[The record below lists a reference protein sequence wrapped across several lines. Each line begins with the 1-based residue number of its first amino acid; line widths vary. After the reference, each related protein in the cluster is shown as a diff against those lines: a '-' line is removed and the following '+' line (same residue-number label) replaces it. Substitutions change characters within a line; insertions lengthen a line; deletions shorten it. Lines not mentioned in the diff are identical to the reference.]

1 MNRKRL
7 ASLACLLAYVLVP
20 PLGAQNLTP
29 YSTGVNL
36 RRTILLCEFESAAVT
51 ADASPGQLYQTVA
64 ARVHVSRVLKD
75 ADAAG
80 LTPGFYDVTIPRS
93 EHKPGLLRY
102 PAWMDRDLKPGLI
115 YMVFSDAK
123 GDIRKAIEDPMSV
136 ELLTDKV
143 DTVGDVELI
152 LGSSSLPAAAQIPG
166 AVAALDSPKLHGNEM
181 AQYVAWLL
189 FANSDAETA
198 PLFNALQ
205 GKGAMAFSDSGK
217 SALLDHLL
225 SRAIIPQAA
234 LRTNL
239 LSALTDLAVRYFI
252 AQPEEPATR
261 GRPEYLA
268 TTILTSYLPAIRR
281 LPAAAAALQ
290 RVRLT
295 ADDAARLR
303 SKALAFALDKRLTP
317 EWQAQA
323 RDLLSLFPA
332 Q

>member
-1 MNRKRL
+1 
-7 ASLACLLAYVLVP
+7 LAYALGP

-36 RRTILLCEFESAAVT
+36 RRTILLCEFESPSVT
-51 ADASPGQLYQTVA
+51 TEASPGQRYQTVA

-93 EHKPGLLRY
+93 YHMAGIPQY
-102 PAWMDRDLKPGLI
+102 PAWMDRDLKPGLL

-123 GDIRKAIEDPMSV
+123 GDIRKVIEEPMSV

-152 LGSSSLPAAAQIPG
+152 LGESSLPAAVQIPG

-189 FANSDAETA
+189 FANPDAEAA

-217 SALLDHLL
+217 SALLNHLL
-225 SRAIIPQAA
+225 SRVVAPQSD
-234 LRTNL
+234 LRANL
-239 LSALTDLAVRYFI
+239 LSALADLAVRYFI

-261 GRPEYLA
+261 GRPEHLA
-268 TTILTSYLPAIRR
+268 TAIPASYLPAIRR

>member
-1 MNRKRL
+1 
-7 ASLACLLAYVLVP
+7 
-20 PLGAQNLTP
+20 
-29 YSTGVNL
+29 
-36 RRTILLCEFESAAVT
+36 LLCEFESAAVT

-64 ARVHVSRVLKD
+64 ARVHVTRVLKD

-102 PAWMDRDLKPGLI
+102 PAWMDRDLKPGLV

-152 LGSSSLPAAAQIPG
+152 LGSSSLSTAAQIPG

-217 SALLDHLL
+217 SALLNHLL
-225 SRAIIPQAA
+225 SRVIAPQADI
-234 LRTNL
+234 RTNL
-239 LSALTDLAVRYFI
+239 LNALADLAVRYFI
-252 AQPEEPATR
+252 AQPEEPTTR
-261 GRPEYLA
+261 GRPEHLA

-281 LPAAAAALQ
+281 LPTASAALQ

-295 ADDAARLR
+295 AADAARLR
-303 SKALAFALDKRLTP
+303 SKALEFALDKRLTP

-323 RDLLSLFPA
+323 RDLLSLSPA